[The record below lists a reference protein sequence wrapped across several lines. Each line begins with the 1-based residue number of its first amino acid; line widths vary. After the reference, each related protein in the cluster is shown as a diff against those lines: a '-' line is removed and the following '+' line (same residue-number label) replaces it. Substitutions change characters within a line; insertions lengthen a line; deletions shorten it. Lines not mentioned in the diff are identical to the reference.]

1 MNARRADEHPR
12 RDIPHLPRME
22 QSVLFGR
29 YRLLSR
35 AGAGGSAQVWRAHD
49 EQTGEEVA
57 VKRLHPVVF
66 ADPAARRRLERESRA
81 LQELDSPNIVRIRDS
96 HLTDD
101 EAALVLDYV
110 PGVAL
115 SERLAEL
122 GRLSVAETVGV
133 VRDVAAALTTAHAAG
148 VVHRDVKPANIILAD
163 NGRALLTDFGVARQ
177 HAGDAAS
184 VTATEVTGPG
194 LVVGSLRYM
203 SPEQL
208 RGEPAT
214 PASDQYGLAAVA
226 YEMLSGRPPYE
237 ASTPV
242 GLAAAH
248 AEPPAPLTA
257 SDPTLAVAIER
268 ALAPEPGDR
277 FPDVAAFAAAV
288 GEAMQSAPATA
299 RTTVIPAVAESPA
312 PAAVGHRPAIAAGAL
327 ALGLAAFVALA
338 ALQPDRPSSPVV
350 EQPAQAATA
359 APVAA
364 PDVTPAPT
372 QAPAARDSDGDGGKA
387 KGKDNGKGKGKG
399 GGKGK
404 GD

>member
-1 MNARRADEHPR
+1 
-12 RDIPHLPRME
+12 ME

-35 AGAGGSAQVWRAHD
+35 AGAGGSAQVWRAED
-49 EQTGEEVA
+49 ERTGEEVA

-66 ADPAARRRLERESRA
+66 ADPAARRRLERESQA

-115 SERLAEL
+115 SERLAEQ

-133 VRDVAAALTTAHAAG
+133 VRDVGSALSTAHAAG
-148 VVHRDVKPANIILAD
+148 VVHRDVKPANIILAEH
-163 NGRALLTDFGVARQ
+163 GGALLTDFGVARQ
-177 HAGDAAS
+177 DAGNVATGSATD
-184 VTATEVTGPG
+184 VTAPG

-226 YEMLSGRPPYE
+226 YEMLSGHPPYE

-242 GLAAAH
+242 ALAAAH
-248 AEPPAPLTA
+248 TEPPVSLTGFEPALA
-257 SDPTLAVAIER
+257 SAIER
-268 ALAPEPGDR
+268 GLSPDPADR

-288 GEAMQSAPATA
+288 AGALRSVPANA
-299 RTTVIPAVAESPA
+299 QTTVIPAVTGAPAAAVAHTPA
-312 PAAVGHRPAIAAGAL
+312 PAGTATPSHRTAIAAGAL
-327 ALGLAAFVALA
+327 AVGIAAFVALA
-338 ALQPDRPSSPVV
+338 ALDRSGPSSLPV
-350 EQPAQAATA
+350 EPPAQAASSAPTSPPEATPARTQA
-359 APVAA
+359 APAA
-364 PDVTPAPT
+364 PDN
-372 QAPAARDSDGDGGKA
+372 DGAGGKA
-387 KGKDNGKGKGKG
+387 KGKDNGDKGKGKD
-399 GGKGK
+399 KK
-404 GD
+404 D

>member
-1 MNARRADEHPR
+1 
-12 RDIPHLPRME
+12 ME

-35 AGAGGSAQVWRAHD
+35 AGAGGSAQVWRALD

-96 HLTDD
+96 HLTND

-110 PGVAL
+110 PGMAL

-177 HAGDAAS
+177 HAGDAAN

-203 SPEQL
+203 SPEHL

-242 GLAAAH
+242 ALAGAH
-248 AEPPAPLTA
+248 AAPPGPLTGF
-257 SDPTLAVAIER
+257 DPRLAIAIER
-268 ALAPEPGDR
+268 ALAPQPGDR

-288 GEAMQSAPATA
+288 GQAMEPAAATA
-299 RTTVIPAVAESPA
+299 QTTVTAAVAESPA
-312 PAAVGHRPAIAAGAL
+312 PATMGHRTAIAAGAL

-338 ALQPDRPSSPVV
+338 ALEPGRSSSPVV
-350 EQPAQAATA
+350 EQPAQAASA

-364 PDVTPAPT
+364 PDMTPLPT
-372 QAPAARDSDGDGGKA
+372 QAPAARDTDGGGGKA
-387 KGKDNGKGKGKG
+387 KGKDNGKGQDNGKG
-399 GGKGK
+399 NGSGKGK